1 MTVLKKEVFNIHRFL
16 EIGSPCYAGPHGEKY
31 WGWSGG
37 RGIRGKCEQ
46 KSLFWFPQV
55 LGKLDLGHRDWL
67 WMIRAGTVAVS
78 VRAQQ
83 RRWLA

>member
-1 MTVLKKEVFNIHRFL
+1 MLCRTTWG
-16 EIGSPCYAGPHGEKY
+16 EILGLV
-31 WGWSGG
+31 
-37 RGIRGKCEQ
+37 RRQRDRGKCEQ

-55 LGKLDLGHRDWL
+55 LGKLALGHRDWL

-83 RRWLA
+83 RRWLV